1 MRRRLGRQEYK
12 ARKLD
17 GPGTISKDPAPS
29 YLVRSVAVSSLNS
42 SRNKV
47 LLLREEY
54 VRLLPL
60 LFVCVCVFYV
70 ASSFPRSGLEQLSVQ
85 INLR

>member
-12 ARKLD
+12 ARKLH
-17 GPGTISKDPAPS
+17 GPGTISKEPAPS

-54 VRLLPL
+54 VHLLPL
-60 LFVCVCVFYV
+60 LFVCV
-70 ASSFPRSGLEQLSVQ
+70 SFMLLLS
-85 INLR
+85 LREVD